1 MSALTYVKKY
11 VRIFIQ
17 SQFHDL
23 KELLYVGIPDA
34 VQRFVHYETFE
45 RDAGGALEKASAVP
59 DIYVHSLDVG
69 GDYAGYTL
77 PGKKILKTLFRKGKD
92 KLECKGRPFPSN
104 DLKTEVSQICP
115 EGILCRRGTPYE
127 KFLWI

>member
-1 MSALTYVKKY
+1 M
-11 VRIFIQ
+11 
-17 SQFHDL
+17 
-23 KELLYVGIPDA
+23 
-34 VQRFVHYETFE
+34 
-45 RDAGGALEKASAVP
+45 EKASAVP

-115 EGILCRRGTPYE
+115 EGILCRRGILE
-127 KFLWI
+127 KVFVDIAVYFKSIVSSNFSLYKRKCIESGFQKKMLHEIFCF